1 MLTRHTKL
9 AFKRLSAA
17 LISFGTMAVSAP
29 AAAEDDDRWG
39 GFYVGVNAG
48 GAWSNSDA
56 KASLS
61 TNSSAPV
68 PAHPIAGGDVTSIN
82 QANVKAHFDSK
93 NHSTFTGGIEAGYNY
108 VMKNGILVGIETD
121 LGIFDIKGSRA
132 RSVQSPL
139 LINPPITYT
148 VRQSVNTD
156 FLWTLRPRVGYEMG
170 DFLIFASGGLA
181 MTKTHYNAR
190 FVDSSSSANL
200 LTDSASKTRTGWTL
214 GGGAAWAFTPRF
226 SVKGEYL
233 YQDFGTSKASATS
246 TNGYLTLVNEAHL
259 RSHLFRAGVDYRF

>member
-1 MLTRHTKL
+1 MSKRSKLTL
-9 AFKRLSAA
+9 ARLSAA
-17 LISFGTMAVSAP
+17 LISIGATAASAP
-29 AAAEDDDRWG
+29 AAAEDTNRWD

-48 GAWSNSDA
+48 GAWSTSDA
-56 KASLS
+56 DARLS

-68 PAHPIAGGDVTSIN
+68 PAHPIAGGDLTSIN

-93 NHSTFTGGIEAGYNY
+93 NHSTFTGGLEAGYNH
-108 VMKNGILVGIETD
+108 VLNNGILLGIETD

-148 VRQSVNTD
+148 MRQSVNTD
-156 FLWTLRPRVGYEMG
+156 FLWTLRPRVGYSMG
-170 DFLIFASGGLA
+170 NFLIFASGGLA
-181 MTKTHYNAR
+181 MTKTHYKAR
-190 FVDSSSSANL
+190 FIDSSSSANL
-200 LTDSASKTRTGWTL
+200 VTDSSSKTRTGWTL
-214 GGGAAWAFTPRF
+214 GGGAAWAFSPRF

-246 TNGYLTLVNEAHL
+246 ANGYVTLVNEARL
-259 RSHLFRAGVDYRF
+259 RSHLFRAGVDYSF